1 MLQHLR
7 LVVAMLAAGAML
19 VVPASRAVAAETP
32 ARKIARLRAEAV
44 KVQTTIDRMND
55 QIQGLVEDYN
65 TNEDALKATLAKERA
80 TRQRLE
86 AAEAQLEEAQRT
98 LDDRVR
104 AIYITG
110 PITGVAQFLGVRD
123 VHEALTAARYQAD
136 AIAADDDAI
145 ARVVQAKAVLGSIAA
160 DLAAQHREQARIRV
174 RLIAQRTT
182 IEGRLAAQRSYLSR
196 VKTEVKRAVEQERK
210 RQEELRR
217 RALQRRLAAERAAR
231 ARAAA
236 WARSHRHTTIPS
248 WGDVPLPRRGAA
260 GQAIAFARAQLGKP
274 YLWGGTGPDRFDC
287 SGLTMMAYR
296 SAGVPLPRTSR
307 QQWYGGPHVRSM
319 LDLEPGDLVFYAY
332 DLRDPSTIHH
342 MGMVIG
348 GGLMIE
354 APYTGSVVRVR
365 SINRPDYIGAVRP
378 TG

>member
-1 MLQHLR
+1 
-7 LVVAMLAAGAML
+7 MLAAGAML
-19 VVPASRAVAAETP
+19 VVPASRAAAETP

-65 TNEDALKATLAKERA
+65 TNEDALKATLADERA
-80 TRQRLE
+80 TRRRLE

-110 PITGVAQFLGVRD
+110 PVTGLGQFLGVHD
-123 VHEALTAARYQAD
+123 VHEALTAARYQAG
-136 AIAADDDAI
+136 AVAADDVAI
-145 ARVVQAKAVLGSIAA
+145 ARVTQAKAVLHSIAA
-160 DLAAQHREQARIRV
+160 SLAAQQREQERIRA
-174 RLIAQRTT
+174 RLTAQRAT
-182 IEGRLAAQRSYLSR
+182 IEGRLAAQRAYLSR
-196 VKTEVKRAVEQERK
+196 VKAEVKRAVEQERK

-236 WARSHRHTTIPS
+236 RARDHRHATTPS

-260 GQAIAFARAQLGKP
+260 RQAIAFARAQLGKP

-296 SAGVPLPRTSR
+296 SAGVSLPRTSR

-342 MGMVIG
+342 MGMYLG
-348 GGLMIE
+348 GGLMVE

>member
-1 MLQHLR
+1 VQHLR
-7 LVVAMLAAGAML
+7 LVVVLLVAGVTL
-19 VVPASRAVAAETP
+19 VVPGSRAEAAGTP

-55 QIQGLVEDYN
+55 QVQGLVEDYN
-65 TNEDALKATLAKERA
+65 TNEDALSDTRAEERR

-86 AAEAQLEEAQRT
+86 VAEAHLEEAQRT

-104 AIYITG
+104 SIYIAGPVTG
-110 PITGVAQFLGVRD
+110 LEQFLGVHD
-123 VHEALTAARYQAD
+123 VHEALTAARYQAG
-136 AIAADDDAI
+136 AVAADDDAI
-145 ARVVQAKAVLGSIAA
+145 ARVTQARAVLHSISLS
-160 DLAAQHREQARIRV
+160 LAAQHREQDRIRA
-174 RLIAQRTT
+174 RLTAQRAA
-182 IEGRLAAQRSYLSR
+182 IEGKLAAQRAYLSR
-196 VKTEVKRAVEQERK
+196 VKADVKRAVEQERK

-217 RALQRRLAAERAAR
+217 RALQRQLAAERAAR
-231 ARAAA
+231 LRAAR
-236 WARSHRHTTIPS
+236 ARSHRQATPT
-248 WGDVPLPRRGAA
+248 WGEVPLPRRGAA
-260 GQAIAFARAQLGKP
+260 RQAIAFAQAQLGKP

-296 SAGVPLPRTSR
+296 SAGVSLPRTSR

-332 DLRDPSTIHH
+332 DLRGPSTIHH
-342 MGMVIG
+342 MGMYIG
-348 GGLMIE
+348 SGLMIE
-354 APYTGSVVRVR
+354 APYTGSVVRIR